1 MEFRTIVRIGP
12 SPHRITHNDPVLLI
26 GSCFSIEIGNKLG
39 SGHIPVLIN
48 PYGTVYNPVSV
59 CNTLEKIISGKKFTE
74 EDLYNY
80 NGRWLS
86 FSHYT
91 DFSAKTPA
99 EVLERVNRKNEEAAN
114 FLSNA
119 RYLFVTF
126 GTARVYR
133 FKRSGE
139 VVSNCHKIPAA
150 NFSNELLSVTEIVAL
165 WNSCLKKLT
174 VFNPSLKVIF
184 TVSPVRHIKD
194 GAHENQV
201 SKSVL
206 FLAIEELLRHS
217 SEHGYFPAYELV
229 MDDLRDYRFYDD
241 DMLHPSD
248 MAIDYIWNAFM
259 DSYFDEATFRLWSE
273 AETISRAMSHR
284 IRHDNPSEL
293 SVFAEKM
300 ISRIDKIESS
310 NSFLKLEKERSYFTD
325 LLRSSKNG

>member
-165 WNSCLKKLT
+165 WNSCLKKLD
-174 VFNPSLKVIF
+174 
-184 TVSPVRHIKD
+184 R
-194 GAHENQV
+194 
-201 SKSVL
+201 KSV
-206 FLAIEELLRHS
+206 
-217 SEHGYFPAYELV
+217 G
-229 MDDLRDYRFYDD
+229 
-241 DMLHPSD
+241 
-248 MAIDYIWNAFM
+248 
-259 DSYFDEATFRLWSE
+259 
-273 AETISRAMSHR
+273 
-284 IRHDNPSEL
+284 
-293 SVFAEKM
+293 
-300 ISRIDKIESS
+300 
-310 NSFLKLEKERSYFTD
+310 
-325 LLRSSKNG
+325 